1 MFITVQRRN
10 GALSSPLHGDVRH
23 SGYTTDNETLFAVMP
38 TFYNVMVSKLLNYAS
53 YVCGLGN

>member
-23 SGYTTDNETLFAVMP
+23 RGYTTDNETLFAVMP

-53 YVCGLGN
+53 YVCG